1 MRARLHL
8 PPTCNSRIGGSKIAG
23 ASRESV
29 AQRPVRRCR
38 MAQRLILAVLLAN
51 LASWAAA
58 EELPIVAG
66 VEAQPLKAQVKRL
79 AEALD
84 YLGEPLTAAEKGA
97 LEKAVGNTNGE
108 EAALTIQKVLDPRC
122 LVGVNIN
129 PESRVKVARGPA
141 KAELVEQGWRVFL
154 VKVHNEGGVTAPLKA
169 TSPNADPLYTRSSNK
184 PAPPPTIKPS
194 DVPNRWLDIMTFDQQ
209 PLVAK
214 LSGLGLEYRI
224 VQIYSRDKGKREAT
238 IGFNVGQGTQDTGFR
253 NEIAVLFEC
262 EPAVRVKL
270 SVLDD
275 DGKPTTGQFTFRDR
289 QGRVYPAQSRRLAP
303 DFFFHAQIYRA
314 DGEDVLLPPGE
325 YDVTYNRGP
334 EYLYLK
340 KSIAVPAALEH
351 RESFRLKR
359 WIKLSD
365 LGWYSGD
372 HHVHAAGC
380 AHYEAPTEGV
390 TPADMMRHMLGEDL
404 NIGCVLSWGP
414 CWYYQ
419 KQFFEGAVH
428 KLSTKDYVMRYDVE
442 VSGFPSQHAGH
453 LCLLR
458 LKEDDYEYPQ
468 PVEFDWS
475 FSGKNGH
482 FKGTKTEQIGEWP
495 TWDLPILKW
504 GKEQGGVV
512 GFSHSG
518 WGLALPD
525 YGPGGERIPLT
536 GRQPPG
542 GMRGRAADKLPDY
555 AIPPFDG
562 IGANEFVVDTVHGVC
577 DFISSVDT
585 PAVWEL
591 NAWYHTLNCGMTT
604 RISGETDFPC
614 IYGDKVGLGR
624 IYVKLGKPSVGNAL
638 RGVPGSVSS
647 SSNREPLDFEKWV
660 DGIRDGRSYVCDG
673 LSHLTEFSANGF
685 GVGEAGEKGRA
696 SFLAAK
702 SGQKLTLK
710 VNAAAYLNEEPDTWN
725 GQAIKDI
732 RLDQKP
738 YWHLERARIDGTRKV
753 PVELIVNGH
762 PVETKQIAA
771 DGKINELT
779 FDFAPKMSSW
789 IAMRV
794 FPSSHTNPIF
804 VEVDGK
810 PIRASK
816 RSAQW
821 CRDAVETCWNQK
833 VRLTRESEKQA
844 ARAAYDVAR
853 QTYEKV
859 LAEAYDDRQ

>member
-1 MRARLHL
+1 M
-8 PPTCNSRIGGSKIAG
+8 
-23 ASRESV
+23 
-29 AQRPVRRCR
+29 VRRLLVP
-38 MAQRLILAVLLAN
+38 ATIAALVLSTWVPLRADD
-51 LASWAAA
+51 
-58 EELPIVAG
+58 LPLVSG
-66 VEAQPLKAQVKRL
+66 VERQPLVEQVKRIADSL
-79 AEALD
+79 A
-84 YLGEPLTAAEKGA
+84 YLGEPLSKEQRADLDAAVKNLKPDECI
-97 LEKAVGNTNGE
+97 
-108 EAALTIQKVLDPRC
+108 AAIQKVLDSRC
-122 LVGVNIN
+122 LAGVNIN

-141 KAELVEQGWRVFL
+141 PAELAEQGWRVFL
-154 VKVHNEGGVTAPLKA
+154 VKVHNEAGVTAALRA
-169 TSPNADPLYTRSSNK
+169 TSPNAAPLHTRSTSS
-184 PAPPPTIKPS
+184 PAPKPTVQPE
-194 DVPNRWLDIMTFDQQ
+194 DVPIRWMDIMSFDSQ
-209 PLVAK
+209 PLSAK
-214 LSGLGLEYRI
+214 LSGLELEYRI

-238 IGFNVGQGTQDTGFR
+238 IGFDVGQGTQDIGFR

-270 SVLDD
+270 SILDD
-275 DGKPTTGQFTFRDR
+275 DGKPTTAQLTFRDKL
-289 QGRVYPAQSRRLAP
+289 GRVYPSRSRRLAP
-303 DFFFHAQIYRA
+303 DFFFHDQIYRH
-314 DGEDVLLPPGE
+314 DGEDVLLPPGQ

-334 EYLYLK
+334 EYYVLK
-340 KSIAVPAALEH
+340 KSITVPAEAEH
-351 RESFRLKR
+351 SESFRVKR
-359 WIKLSD
+359 WIKLVD
-365 LGWYSGD
+365 RGWYSGD

-380 AHYEAPTEGV
+380 SHYEAPTEGV
-390 TPADMMRHMLGEDL
+390 LPEDMMRHILGEDL

-414 CWYYQ
+414 CWYHQ

-458 LKEDDYEYPQ
+458 LKEDDYEYPE
-468 PVEFDWS
+468 PVEFDWRFGS
-475 FSGKNGH
+475 NPATEGH
-482 FKGTKTEQIGEWP
+482 FKGTKTTQIGEWP

-525 YGPGGERIPLT
+525 YGPNGERVPFP
-536 GRQPPG
+536 GRAPPPG
-542 GMRGRAADKLPDY
+542 VVSRAADKLPDY
-555 AIPPFDG
+555 AMPPFDG

-591 NAWYHTLNCGMTT
+591 NVWYHTLNCGMTT

-624 IYVKLGKPSVGNAL
+624 IYVKLDQSASGGRQP
-638 RGVPGSVSS
+638 P
-647 SSNREPLDFEKWV
+647 EQQLDFDAWCEGV
-660 DGIRDGRSYVCDG
+660 RDGRSYCCDG
-673 LSHLTEFSANGF
+673 LSHLADFSINGF
-685 GVGEAGEKGRA
+685 GVGEKGDKGRA

-702 SGQKLTLK
+702 SGQKLTIK
-710 VNAAAYLNEEPDTWN
+710 VNVAALLNEEPDTWY
-725 GQAIKDI
+725 GTPIKSI

-738 YWHLERARIDGTRKV
+738 YWHVERARIDGSRMV

-762 PVETKQIAA
+762 AVETKQIVA
-771 DGKINELT
+771 DGKMSELT
-779 FDFAPKMSSW
+779 FDYTPERSSW
-789 IAMRV
+789 IALRI
-794 FPSSHTNPIF
+794 FPSSHTNPVF

-821 CRDAVETCWNQK
+821 CLDAVETCWNQK
-833 VRLTRESEKQA
+833 VKQTRENEKAA

-853 QTYEKV
+853 DAYAKV
-859 LAEAYDDRQ
+859 LAEAFDDRPK